1 MRSISLKHLLSLLI
15 LTGGLYSCSS
25 STDETP
31 PPGGDITPTMGL
43 ETTLEESADG
53 EFLIVDEQE
62 VGSPEDSRMFINY
75 LDGHADTV
83 SLAEAK
89 MITDNTSPSDT
100 SRQTRAVHRGGMG
113 FFGWYFL
120 GRMAMGGMRPS
131 AGVYRSQ
138 STFNSV
144 QNGAA
149 SRINNTATRST
160 RPGAGRSYGGGRSTR
175 SVGG

>member
-1 MRSISLKHLLSLLI
+1 MRSFSLKHLLSLLI
-15 LTGGLYSCSS
+15 FTGGLYSCSS
-25 STDETP
+25 STDGTSPDEE
-31 PPGGDITPTMGL
+31 ITPTMGL

-62 VGSPEDSRMFINY
+62 VPRPEDSRMFINY

-89 MITDNTSPSDT
+89 MITDNSSPSDT
-100 SRQTRAVHRGGMG
+100 SRQTQAVRRGGMG

-131 AGVYRSQ
+131 SGIYRNQ